1 LELIY
6 GFSVREFLT
15 GLAILVIGVLFAALI
30 APFVVDFNSQRPFIE
45 NTLMEAV
52 GLPVTIGGQI
62 DIRILPFPV
71 LHLEK
76 IAVGAADGGMAA
88 KAERVSLD
96 IATMPL
102 LKGEVHVMDA
112 LIEQPS
118 LTVAMGPDGE
128 LARLVPSSSPESKSG
143 VSVTIEN

>member
-1 LELIY
+1 M
-6 GFSVREFLT
+6 REFLT

-30 APFVVDFNSQRPFIE
+30 APFVVDFNSQRSFIE
-45 NTLMEAV
+45 NTLTEAV
-52 GLPVTIGGQI
+52 GFPVTIGGQI

-71 LHLEK
+71 VHLEK
-76 IAVGAADGGMAA
+76 IAIGAPDGSMAA

-118 LTVAMGPDGE
+118 LNVCLLYTSDAADE
-128 LARLVPSSSPESKSG
+128 
-143 VSVTIEN
+143 